1 METVIIALIVAQL
14 ISTAYGLAVIGSVKP
29 IIEEKLRDQGYVLK
43 NKNSMYKFN
52 EGLGNFFKGFI
63 PFYYALKAISL
74 VQGRD
79 PINRAVRNEIENGE
93 YITREEQKA
102 LREKEEF
109 LKTASL
115 SKPIEPQIIFEKPE
129 RYVARKNDYTLY
141 DSYETPIEYI
151 TREASNDEV
160 LDITPYVAKE
170 SEKPKYIEKEV
181 SKSDIAKAIAELDAF
196 ELETLGEKIE
206 SLAEVKKRNRTLRLK
221 DVA

>member
-1 METVIIALIVAQL
+1 MENVIIALIVAQL
-14 ISTAYGLAVIGSVKP
+14 LSTAYGLAVIGSVKP
-29 IIEEKLRDQGYVLK
+29 IIEKKLEDQGYVLK

-74 VQGRD
+74 VQGKD
-79 PINRAVRNEIENGE
+79 PIDRAVKNEIENGE
-93 YITREEQKA
+93 YITREERQAIK
-102 LREKEEF
+102 EKEEF

-115 SKPIEPQIIFEKPE
+115 AKPMEPQIVFEKPE
-129 RYVARKNDYTLY
+129 KYVARKNDYTLY

-151 TREASNDEV
+151 TRETTTDET
-160 LDITPYVAKE
+160 LDITPYMAKE
-170 SEKPKYIEKEV
+170 VEKPKYIEKEV
-181 SKSDIAKAIAELDAF
+181 TKSDIAKAIAELDAF

-206 SLAEVKKRNRTLRLK
+206 SLAAVKKRNKTLRLK

>member
-29 IIEEKLRDQGYVLK
+29 IIEEKLKDQGYVLK

-196 ELETLGEKIE
+196 ELESLGEKIE

>member
-29 IIEEKLRDQGYVLK
+29 IIEEKLKDQGYVLK